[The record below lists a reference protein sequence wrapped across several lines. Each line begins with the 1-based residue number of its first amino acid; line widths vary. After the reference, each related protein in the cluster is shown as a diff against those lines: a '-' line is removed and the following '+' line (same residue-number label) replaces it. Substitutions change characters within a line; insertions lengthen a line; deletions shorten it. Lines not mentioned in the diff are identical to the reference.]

1 MIRPIEM
8 QMLIPR
14 TESVANTHQ
23 HEIQH
28 GMNVNANAANEVVK
42 EEQRLSET
50 VVSKEEKEFDTY
62 QYDAKEE
69 GNGKY
74 SGKRGKKKKPS
85 SKETKNASV
94 SNVSESDSSYD
105 KGDFQPRVN
114 IQI

>member
-28 GMNVNANAANEVVK
+28 GMNVNANAAMEVTK

-50 VVSKEEKEFDTY
+50 VVAKEEKEFDTY

-74 SGKRGKKKKPS
+74 SNKRNKRKKSS
-85 SKETKNASV
+85 SKESKDMSANNT
-94 SNVSESDSSYD
+94 SDSDTSND
-105 KGDFQPRVN
+105 KSDFQPRIN

>member
-28 GMNVNANAANEVVK
+28 GMNVNANAAMEVVK
-42 EEQRLSET
+42 GEQRLSET

-69 GNGKY
+69 GNAKY
-74 SGKRGKKKKPS
+74 SGKHSKKKKSS
-85 SKETKNASV
+85 SKESKDASANNE
-94 SNVSESDSSYD
+94 SDSDSSYD
-105 KGDFQPRVN
+105 KSDFQPRIN